1 VYLKYVGGQL
11 PICRTQAEER
21 EIRKMSRHS
30 LDGPGTPRVTG
41 VLAILFWLSGC
52 AALIY
57 EIIWLHLLRL
67 VIGCSSF
74 SLGILLACFM
84 GGMGLGSL
92 LGPRL
97 LSAKSHPL
105 RMYAWIEVGIA
116 AMGLGLV
123 YASPQVHVLY
133 QWLATAGIFGQW
145 AKLVIG
151 VGFVIVPACFMGA
164 TLPIV
169 AQWLQG
175 EKHPAASLG
184 TLYATNILG
193 GVAGCLLTGFV
204 ILRYWDVLIGTYI
217 AMTLNIT
224 AALLAWRLASAC
236 PVRQDRI
243 RQTGDGDAAL
253 GSGNLP
259 FLACVVACSGF
270 TALGAEV
277 VWTRLLGLI
286 LGGTV
291 YTFAIILAVY
301 LAGLSL
307 GSVMG
312 TALTTRV
319 KHPLWAL
326 GAFQGVLVVTLPNA
340 AGHFGAVSSPVDF
353 IWNDLL
359 HAEPKGLADTLCA
372 MWIVV
377 PSTLCWGAT
386 FPLTIASLR
395 RRATGLGRSVGLLG
409 AANTGGAV
417 VGALLTSFWLIPAH
431 GTQITQRV
439 FVICS
444 AGVAL
449 VVVAAGA
456 RQCATDPGCSGR
468 GDNHRH
474 LSLGKSILAMLLI
487 VGLGVHGTLRTPK
500 VSQGLLAHS
509 RGKGHNMGD
518 VLYCDEGVHSPVLVK
533 SWEGDIRTLHISGKV
548 VASNELEEMRLQRLL
563 GHIPQMLHPNP
574 KSVLIIG
581 LGTGVT
587 AGTFVVDPRIEHIT
601 ICELE
606 PSVRVVAEAFFS
618 DVNHDVLADPR
629 TRLVH
634 DDARH
639 FLATTG
645 QKFDIIAADPIHP
658 WVRGAAALYSQEFYA
673 LCKQHLTEHGVV
685 SQWLPLRSMDE
696 AAVKS
701 ETVTLFG
708 AFDRATLWHTGHF
721 KGRRHMIICGSLAP
735 VPVDVQA
742 RQHWL
747 QHAPAF
753 QQSLEALQLSDI
765 SDLLGLYS
773 GQKRD
778 LGPWLQDAV
787 VNRDWAMRLEHFA
800 GRAFECRLSE
810 ELFETITGY
819 RVFPEDLFVN
829 VPQTAEA
836 LWNSFDLQRTCVSA
850 GSRSSDNQA
859 GQNAGQN

>member
-1 VYLKYVGGQL
+1 
-11 PICRTQAEER
+11 
-21 EIRKMSRHS
+21 MSRPL
-30 LDGPGTPRVTG
+30 LDGPGTPHLTP
-41 VLAILFWLSGC
+41 VLAVLFWLSGC

-92 LGPRL
+92 LGPRFM
-97 LSAKSHPL
+97 SAKSHPL

-116 AMGLGLV
+116 TIALGLV
-123 YASPQVHVLY
+123 YVSPQVHVLY
-133 QWLATAGIFGQW
+133 QWLAALGILGQW
-145 AKLVIG
+145 ARLVIG
-151 VGFVIVPACFMGA
+151 VGFLIVPACFMGA

-184 TLYATNILG
+184 ALYATNILG
-193 GVAGCLLTGFV
+193 GVTGCLLTGFV
-204 ILRYWDVLIGTYI
+204 ILRYWDVLIGTYM
-217 AMTLNIT
+217 AMALNAA

-236 PVRQDRI
+236 PVRQDLVR
-243 RQTGDGDAAL
+243 RTGGGDIGL
-253 GSGNLP
+253 SSSTLP

-307 GSVMG
+307 GSAMG

-319 KHPLWAL
+319 KHPLLAL
-326 GAFQGVLVVTLPNA
+326 GAFQGVLAMTLPNA
-340 AGHFGAVSSPVDF
+340 AGHFGAASNRVDF
-353 IWNDLL
+353 IWNTLL
-359 HAEPKGLADTLCA
+359 RVQPKGLGDTLCA
-372 MWIVV
+372 MWIVA

-386 FPLTIASLR
+386 FPLVIAALPR
-395 RRATGLGRSVGLLG
+395 RPTGLGRSVGLLG

-417 VGALLTSFWLIPAH
+417 VGALLTSFWLIPTH

-449 VVVAAGA
+449 VVVAVGA
-456 RQCATDPGCSGR
+456 WQCANDPGLSGK
-468 GDNHRH
+468 GDNRRRW
-474 LSLGKSILAMLLI
+474 SLGRSVLALLLI
-487 VGLGVHGTLRTPK
+487 VGLGIHGTLRTPK
-500 VSQGLLAHS
+500 VSQRLLAHARVS
-509 RGKGHNMGD
+509 GRKEGT

-533 SWEGDIRTLHISGKV
+533 SWDGGIRTLHLSGKV

-563 GHIPQMLHPNP
+563 GHIPQLLHPNP
-574 KSVLIIG
+574 KSVLVIG

-587 AGTFVVDPRIEHIT
+587 AGCFVVDPRIEHIT

-606 PSVRVVAEAFFS
+606 PRVRGAAEKFFS

-629 TRLVH
+629 TCLVY

-639 FLATTG
+639 FLATTSER
-645 QKFDIIAADPIHP
+645 FDIIATDPIHP

-673 LCKQHLTEHGVV
+673 LCKKRLTEQGIV

-701 ETVTLFG
+701 ETATLFG
-708 AFDRATLWHTGHF
+708 AFDRATLWYTGNF
-721 KGRRHMIICGSLAP
+721 KDRRHMIICGSLAP

-742 RQHWL
+742 GECWLRQT
-747 QHAPAF
+747 PAF
-753 QQSLEALQLSDI
+753 HRSLEALELSGI
-765 SDLLGLYS
+765 SDLLSLYS

-787 VNRDWAMRLEHFA
+787 VNRDWAMRLEHLA
-800 GRAFECRLSE
+800 GRAFGYELSE
-810 ELFETITGY
+810 EIFETIIDY
-819 RVFPEDLFVN
+819 RVFPENLFVN
-829 VPQTAEA
+829 VPQTTEA
-836 LWNSFDLQRTCVSA
+836 LRISFDR
-850 GSRSSDNQA
+850 
-859 GQNAGQN
+859 

>member
-1 VYLKYVGGQL
+1 
-11 PICRTQAEER
+11 
-21 EIRKMSRHS
+21 MNRHPVEGLGVS
-30 LDGPGTPRVTG
+30 SVMP

-67 VIGCSSF
+67 VIGCSGF

-97 LSAKSHPL
+97 TSARSHPL
-105 RMYAWIEVGIA
+105 RMYAWIELGIA
-116 AMGLGLV
+116 GMGLGLV
-123 YASPQVHVLY
+123 YVSGQVHLLY
-133 QWLATAGIFGQW
+133 QWLAALGIFGPW

-151 VGFVIVPACFMGA
+151 AGFLVVPACFMGA

-175 EKHPAASLG
+175 EKRPAVSLG
-184 TLYATNILG
+184 TLYAANILG
-193 GVAGCLLTGFV
+193 GVAGCLLTAFV
-204 ILRYWDVLIGTYI
+204 ILRYWDVLVGTYI
-217 AMTLNIT
+217 AVTVNTT
-224 AALLAWRLASAC
+224 AALLAWRLASTH
-236 PVRQDRI
+236 PVRRDMA
-243 RQTGDGDAAL
+243 RQTGDGDTAL
-253 GSGNLP
+253 SSATLP
-259 FLACVVACSGF
+259 FLACVLACSGF

-286 LGGTV
+286 LGGTI

-307 GSVMG
+307 GSAIG
-312 TALTTRV
+312 TALASRV
-319 KHPLWAL
+319 KHPLLAL
-326 GAFQGVLVVTLPNA
+326 GVFQGVLVMTLSNA
-340 AGHFGAVSSPVDF
+340 AGHFGAVSNPVDF

-359 HAEPKGLADTLCA
+359 RVQPKGLRDTLCA
-372 MWIVV
+372 MWVV
-377 PSTLCWGAT
+377 APSTLCWGAM
-386 FPLTIASLR
+386 FPLALAALR
-395 RRATGLGRSVGLLG
+395 CRATDLGRSVGLLA

-431 GTQITQRV
+431 GTQVTQRV

-449 VVVAAGA
+449 ACVAAGI
-456 RQCATDPGCSGR
+456 RQWANDPGFSGGR
-468 GDNHRH
+468 DNRR
-474 LSLGKSILAMLLI
+474 LALARAVLAMLLI
-487 VGLGVHGTLRTPK
+487 VGLGIHGTLRTPK
-500 VSQGLLAHS
+500 VSQRLLAHANV
-509 RGKGHNMGD
+509 RLHNKGT

-533 SWEGDIRTLHISGKV
+533 SWDQDVRTLHISGKL

-563 GHIPQMLHPNP
+563 GHIPQVLHPNP
-574 KSVLIIG
+574 RSVLVIG

-587 AGTFVVDPRIEHIT
+587 AGAFVVDPRIEHIT

-606 PSVRVVAEAFFS
+606 PSVRRAAEGFFS

-629 TRLVH
+629 TRLVC

-639 FLATTG
+639 FLATTS
-645 QKFDIIAADPIHP
+645 QRFDIIAADPIHP
-658 WVRGAAALYSQEFYA
+658 WVRGAAALYSREFYA
-673 LCKQHLTEHGVV
+673 LCKQRLTEHGMV
-685 SQWLPLRSMDE
+685 SQWLPLGSMDE

-708 AFDRATLWHTGHF
+708 AFDRATLWHTGDF

-735 VPVDVQA
+735 MPIDV
-742 RQHWL
+742 REKERWL
-747 QHAPAF
+747 QDTPAF
-753 QQSLEALQLSDI
+753 RQSLEALQLFRL
-765 SDLLGLYS
+765 SDLLSLYS

-787 VNRDWAMRLEHFA
+787 VNRDWAMRLEHLA
-800 GRAFECRLSE
+800 GRAFGARLSE
-810 ELFETITGY
+810 EIFETITSY
-819 RVFPEDLFVN
+819 RVFPQNLLVN
-829 VPQTAEA
+829 VPQTAKV
-836 LWNSFDLQRTCVSA
+836 LQDSFDLHRVSA
-850 GSRSSDNQA
+850 GGRSAKNVRDRD
-859 GQNAGQN
+859 

>member
-1 VYLKYVGGQL
+1 
-11 PICRTQAEER
+11 
-21 EIRKMSRHS
+21 MSRHS
-30 LDGPGTPRVTG
+30 RDGLGVPRVKP
-41 VLAILFWLSGC
+41 VLAVLFGLSGC

-57 EIIWLHLLRL
+57 EVIWLHLLRL

-92 LGPRL
+92 LAPRL
-97 LSAKSHPL
+97 VSVKSHPL
-105 RMYAWIEVGIA
+105 RMYAWLEMGIA
-116 AMGLGLV
+116 GMGLGLV
-123 YASPQVHVLY
+123 YLSPQIHVLY
-133 QWLATAGIFGQW
+133 QWLTAVGIFGQW
-145 AKLVIG
+145 AKVVIG
-151 VGFVIVPACFMGA
+151 AGFVIVPAFFMGA

-169 AQWLQG
+169 AQWLQD
-175 EKHPAASLG
+175 EKQPAASLG
-184 TLYATNILG
+184 ALYATNILG
-193 GVAGCLLTGFV
+193 GVTGCLLTGFV
-204 ILRYWDVLIGTYI
+204 ILRYWDVLMGTYM

-224 AALLAWRLASAC
+224 VALLSWRLASTHPMRPERA
-236 PVRQDRI
+236 
-243 RQTGDGDAAL
+243 RQTRDGDTAL
-253 GSGNLP
+253 GPAALP

-270 TALGAEV
+270 TALGAAV

-286 LGGTV
+286 LGGTI
-291 YTFAIILAVY
+291 YTFSIILAVY

-307 GSVMG
+307 GSTIG
-312 TALTTRV
+312 AALTTRV
-319 KHPLWAL
+319 KHPLLAL
-326 GAFQGVLVVTLPNA
+326 GVFQGILVLTLPSA
-340 AGHFGAVSSPVDF
+340 AGHFGAVSNPMDF
-353 IWNDLL
+353 IWNGLL
-359 HAEPKGLADTLCA
+359 RAEPKGLGDTLCA

-386 FPLTIASLR
+386 FPLALAALR
-395 RRATGLGRSVGLLG
+395 RQATGLGRCVGLLG

-417 VGALLTSFWLIPAH
+417 VGALLTSFWLIPTH

-439 FVICS
+439 FVVCS
-444 AGVAL
+444 TGVAL
-449 VVVAAGA
+449 AVVAVGA
-456 RQCATDPGCSGR
+456 RQCARDPGPPGR
-468 GDNHRH
+468 GDGNRR
-474 LSLGKSILAMLLI
+474 LSLGGSVLAMLLI
-487 VGLGVHGTLRTPK
+487 VGLGIHGTLRTPK
-500 VSQGLLAHS
+500 VSQDLLAHARVS
-509 RGKGHNMGD
+509 VRKEGT

-563 GHIPQMLHPNP
+563 GHIPQLLHPNP

-606 PSVRVVAEAFFS
+606 PTVRGAAEAFFS
-618 DVNHDVLADPR
+618 DVNHDVLTDPR
-629 TRLVH
+629 TRLVY

-639 FLATTG
+639 FLATAR

-721 KGRRHMIICGSLAP
+721 KSRRHMIICGSLAP
-735 VPVDVQA
+735 VPVDVRA
-742 RQHWL
+742 TERWL
-747 QHAPAF
+747 QQNPAF
-753 QQSLEALQLSDI
+753 RQSLDALQLSSI
-765 SDLLGLYS
+765 SDLLSLYS

-787 VNRDWAMRLEHFA
+787 VNRDWAMRLEHLA
-800 GRAFECRLSE
+800 GRAFTYRLSE
-810 ELFETITGY
+810 EIFETITGY
-819 RVFPEDLFVN
+819 RVFPENVFVN
-829 VPQTAEA
+829 VPRTAEA
-836 LWNSFDLQRTCVSA
+836 LWNSFDLQQMCVSTN
-850 GSRSSDNQA
+850 SRSSDNQA
-859 GQNAGQN
+859 QQDAGPRH

>member
-1 VYLKYVGGQL
+1 
-11 PICRTQAEER
+11 
-21 EIRKMSRHS
+21 MSGHS
-30 LDGPGTPRVTG
+30 LDDLGASRVTP
-41 VLAILFWLSGC
+41 VMAVLFWLSGC

-92 LGPRL
+92 LGPRFM
-97 LSAKSHPL
+97 SVKSHPL

-133 QWLATAGIFGQW
+133 QWLAALGILGQW
-145 AKLVIG
+145 PKLVIG
-151 VGFVIVPACFMGA
+151 VGFLIVPACFMGA

-169 AQWLQG
+169 AQWLRG

-193 GVAGCLLTGFV
+193 GVTGCLLTGFV

-217 AMTLNIT
+217 AMALNAT
-224 AALLAWRLASAC
+224 VALMAWRLASAC
-236 PVRQDRI
+236 PVGRDMVRQI
-243 RQTGDGDAAL
+243 GDGDTGL
-253 GSGNLP
+253 GSSTLS
-259 FLACVVACSGF
+259 FLACVLACSGF

-307 GSVMG
+307 GSAVG

-319 KHPLWAL
+319 KRPLLAL
-326 GAFQGVLVVTLPNA
+326 GAFQGVLVMTLPSA
-340 AGHFGAVSSPVDF
+340 AGHFGAVSDPVDF
-353 IWNDLL
+353 IWNELL
-359 HAEPKGLADTLCA
+359 RVEPKGLGDTLCA

-386 FPLTIASLR
+386 FPLAIASLR
-395 RRATGLGRSVGLLG
+395 RQATGLGRSVGLLA

-417 VGALLTSFWLIPAH
+417 VGALLTSFWLIPTH
-431 GTQITQRV
+431 GTQITQRM

-449 VVVAAGA
+449 VAVAVGA
-456 RQCATDPGCSGR
+456 WQYARDPGPSGR
-468 GDNHRH
+468 GHDHRRS
-474 LSLGKSILAMLLI
+474 SLGRSVLAMLLI
-487 VGLGVHGTLRTPK
+487 VGLGIHGTLRTPK
-500 VSQGLLAHS
+500 VSEYLLAHG
-509 RGKGHNMGD
+509 RVRAREEGA
-518 VLYCDEGVHSPVLVK
+518 VLYCNEGAHTPVLVK
-533 SWEGDIRTLHISGKV
+533 SWDGYIRTLHISGKV
-548 VASNELEEMRLQRLL
+548 AASNELEEMRLQRLL
-563 GHIPQMLHPNP
+563 GHIPQLLHPNP

-587 AGTFVVDPRIEHIT
+587 AGSFVVDPRIEHIT

-606 PSVRVVAEAFFS
+606 PRVRDAAEEFFS

-629 TRLVH
+629 TRLVY

-639 FLATTG
+639 FLATTR
-645 QKFDIIAADPIHP
+645 QRFDIIAADPIHP

-673 LCKQHLTEHGVV
+673 LCKQHLTEHGIV

-708 AFDRATLWHTGHF
+708 AFDRATLWHTGDF

-735 VPVDVQA
+735 APVDVQA
-742 RQHWL
+742 TERWL
-747 QHAPAF
+747 QHTPAF
-753 QQSLEALQLSDI
+753 HQSLEAIQLSSI
-765 SDLLGLYS
+765 SDLLSLYS

-787 VNRDWAMRLEHFA
+787 VNRDWAMRLEYLA
-800 GRAFECRLSE
+800 GRAFRYRRSE
-810 ELFETITGY
+810 VIFETITGY

-836 LWNSFDLQRTCVSA
+836 LRQQLELNPEH
-850 GSRSSDNQA
+850 
-859 GQNAGQN
+859 